1 MSLDALKK
9 KYAEQ
14 HAKYKGFAADPT
26 KRADKVKA
34 AEDMRAM
41 ERELSNAGV
50 TAESGVVVAE
60 GARTKRSLQEQYVDN
75 FDDEKP
81 VVLGG
86 QETTMKK
93 YHKKRLGV

>member
-14 HAKYKGFAADPT
+14 HAKYKGFATDAS
-26 KRADKVKA
+26 KRADKCKA

-41 ERELSNAGV
+41 ERELANAGV
-50 TAESGVVVAE
+50 TAECGVVIAE

-86 QETTMKK
+86 KETTMRK
-93 YHKKRLGV
+93 YHKQRLGI